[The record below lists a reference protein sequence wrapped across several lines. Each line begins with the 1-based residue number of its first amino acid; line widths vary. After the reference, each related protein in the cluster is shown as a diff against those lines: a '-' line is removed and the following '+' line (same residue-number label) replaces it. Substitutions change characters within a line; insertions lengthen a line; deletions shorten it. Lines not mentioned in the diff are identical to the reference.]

1 MPPSQRWQDGTLVL
15 HFQGRLDFERTTQRW
30 EDISARLR
38 EPGLARRSGSSFAA
52 KNASMK
58 VRQELDVLA
67 VMNMDII
74 KLLVLPRVLAI
85 ALVTPLLIV
94 PFLGPKS
101 Q

>member
-1 MPPSQRWQDGTLVL
+1 M
-15 HFQGRLDFERTTQRW
+15 
-30 EDISARLR
+30 
-38 EPGLARRSGSSFAA
+38 ARRSGSSFAA

-67 VMNMDII
+67 VMNMDIV